1 VPVDGRFEHIVFSCN
16 ATSDHSI
23 IWIEREAQRAM
34 DVSFQFLGIKL
45 ILFWFMPSFQGNS
58 CCCCCFILLACWLL
72 RGSICWSESG
82 KLLLVRNKM
91 PKSWT
96 I

>member
-23 IWIEREAQRAM
+23 ISIEREAQRAM

-45 ILFWFMPSFQGNS
+45 ILFWFMPSFKAIVVVVVVLFCLHVG
-58 CCCCCFILLACWLL
+58 C
-72 RGSICWSESG
+72 
-82 KLLLVRNKM
+82 
-91 PKSWT
+91 
-96 I
+96 